1 MFSALVKRF
10 LPQEDLALAYR
21 RENLKNSVE
30 GTIALV
36 ANSGQKVDWAKVGNS
51 LKVGKDKWNTLV
63 KDAKAHSKKIIDF
76 FNPKPVGSTITSKT
90 EVK

>member
-10 LPQEDLALAYR
+10 IPSEDLALACR
-21 RENLKNSVE
+21 RENLKIGVE

-36 ANSGQKVDWAKVGNS
+36 ANNGKKVDWAKVGDS
-51 LKVGKDKWNTLV
+51 LKVGKDKWKTLV

-76 FNPKPVGSTITSKT
+76 FNPKAVGSTSTSKT